1 MHLPCLSLPCQ
12 SLRRLSLVVLPA
24 LVVLGLLA
32 PPATAARAGN
42 FNAIAHRGYHAHH
55 TENTVGALKAAHRH
69 HATAVEGDVRLT
81 RDRKMIMMH
90 DRTLR
95 RTTRCRGSVHRHT
108 RHWIK
113 RHCRTNDGSRVPTL
127 RDYLGAARHRR
138 MNLMLELKSD
148 PRGRWTKHRVR
159 VLKRLVY
166 TRHMRH
172 RVTILSFN
180 ARLLRRV
187 DRVAPSLPTVWIAR
201 HRPTVHRAKHNADR
215 ITLGPRN
222 LSRRYVR
229 RMHHHGVRVYGL
241 HDDRLRVWRRYHR
254 ARVDG
259 ISVNRLRRFI
269 RWEANH

>member
-1 MHLPCLSLPCQ
+1 MPLS
-12 SLRRLSLVVLPA
+12 RLSLAVVCF
-24 LVVLGLLA
+24 LVALGLLA
-32 PPATAARAGN
+32 PPAEAARAGN
-42 FNAIAHRGYHAHH
+42 FNAIAHRGYHRHH
-55 TENTVGALKAAHRH
+55 TENTIGALKAAHRH

-95 RTTRCRGSVHRHT
+95 RTTRCRGAVHRHT

-113 RHCRTNDGSRVPTL
+113 RHCRANDGSRGPSL
-127 RDYLGAARHRR
+127 RQYLRAARHRHL
-138 MNLMLELKSD
+138 NLMLELKVD

-159 VLKRLVY
+159 AFKRLVHG
-166 TRHMRH
+166 RHMAH
-172 RVTILSFN
+172 RVTVLSFS

-187 DRVAPSLPTVWIAR
+187 DHIAPGLPTVWVAR
-201 HRPTVHRAKHNADR
+201 HKPSVRRAKHNADR
-215 ITLGPRN
+215 ITVGPKR

-241 HDDRLRVWRRYHR
+241 HNDRVRVWRRYHR
-254 ARVDG
+254 AGVDG